1 MPCEG
6 CTTPCP
12 CPRRSPTCGCACDA
26 ACPEAPRA
34 LSTEPDRYPIEPK
47 VVPLVFALAELRE
60 TQPSWSC
67 EGHVRADGE
76 WIRPPQVWFYAELS
90 VYADL
95 IARHCKSLRE
105 RRQVAHL
112 WEVVVSSFSACERTT
127 FVLRPC
133 IEQDEGDA
141 QTTPLDALKQ
151 LHEEIEVLAA
161 SLRKSVLD
169 QGRARLRDHDG
180 V

>member
-1 MPCEG
+1 MKIRTSNASNHVTLQGLETLVETPSAREVRPCEG

-95 IARHCKSLRE
+95 IARHGRRNMEEVFLDIARAPDDE
-105 RRQVAHL
+105 RRQA
-112 WEVVVSSFSACERTT
+112 
-127 FVLRPC
+127 
-133 IEQDEGDA
+133 
-141 QTTPLDALKQ
+141 
-151 LHEEIEVLAA
+151 
-161 SLRKSVLD
+161 
-169 QGRARLRDHDG
+169 
-180 V
+180 